1 MFSCTW
7 KFPFL
12 NDDLIDIAIGAILSA
27 DVTDD
32 LLTAYQKDKAD
43 YIQCIGKR
51 LSQIKSNN
59 FLYHYDVFIFKN
71 FFSINRKNIRF
82 DSKVITLSKF
92 GPTLFGKMCHI
103 AQKERFKY
111 DRGDEV

>member
-1 MFSCTW
+1 MFSSTW

-43 YIQCIGKR
+43 YI
-51 LSQIKSNN
+51 
-59 FLYHYDVFIFKN
+59 
-71 FFSINRKNIRF
+71 
-82 DSKVITLSKF
+82 
-92 GPTLFGKMCHI
+92 
-103 AQKERFKY
+103 
-111 DRGDEV
+111 